1 MYRVLR
7 SYHLTLPL
15 MQLDDSDTNL
25 ERGVMS
31 TINIYWP
38 TYSDNSKYVH
48 LVLEV
53 LLGLFGKNLG
63 S

>member
-1 MYRVLR
+1 
-7 SYHLTLPL
+7 

-38 TYSDNSKYVH
+38 TYLDNSKYVH